1 MVIIGAKGFA
11 KEVLEDIHK
20 KYDDVKLYDNI
31 NIKEPNTLFGKYFI
45 IRDEEELSNHFN
57 NHNPTY
63 TLGVGSPLVR
73 HKLSKIVNNLGG
85 ELTSTISDNASIGSF
100 DNIIGYG
107 CNIMSGAI
115 LTNSIKI
122 GVGSLININST
133 IGRAV
138 LIGDFCELSPGAK
151 ISGNCIIGNFC
162 DIGTNASILP
172 KIKIGNNVTVGSGC
186 VVTKDIPDNCVV
198 VGVPGKIIKHKVLNL

>member
-11 KEVLEDIHK
+11 KEVLEDIYK
-20 KYDDVKLYDNI
+20 KYDDIKLYDNI
-31 NIKEPNTLFGKYFI
+31 NIKESNTLFGKYFI
-45 IRDEEELSNHFN
+45 IRDEKELSNYFN
-57 NHNPTY
+57 KHNPMY

-73 HKLSKIVNNLGG
+73 YKLSKIVNNLGG
-85 ELTSTISDNASIGSF
+85 ILTTTISDNAIIGSF

-133 IGRAV
+133 IGHDV

-151 ISGNCIIGNFC
+151 ISGNCIIGDFC

-172 KIKIGNNVTVGSGC
+172 KIKIGNNVTIGSGC
-186 VVTKDIPDNCVV
+186 VVTKDIPDDCVV
-198 VGVPGKIIKHKVLNL
+198 VGVPGKIIKYKL